1 MAYDFDLLVIGSG
14 PAGQKAAIQ
23 AAKLHRRV
31 AIVERQRTVG
41 GVCINS
47 GTIPSKTLR
56 EAVLFLTGITQ
67 RSMYG
72 DSYRV
77 KDDVTIGDLFFRTQ
91 SVIQRE
97 SDVIHDQLSRNHVRI
112 LTGTGAFADAHTLL
126 VDEENG
132 TRRQVTAEK
141 VVIAVGTSP
150 ARPKSVDF
158 NERTVIDSDGILNL
172 EHIPDALLVV
182 GAGVIGIEYA
192 SMFAALGSRVTVVE
206 ARPQLLDFCDLEIV
220 EALRYHLRDLN
231 VVFRSD
237 ESDEEIR

>member
-31 AIVERQRTVG
+31 AIVEKQRTVG

-56 EAVLFLTGITQ
+56 EAVLFLTGMTQ

-77 KDDVTIGDLFFRTQ
+77 QAEVTMGDLFFRTQ
-91 SVIQRE
+91 SVVQRE
-97 SDVIHDQLSRNHVRI
+97 SDVVHDQLARNHVRI
-112 LTGTGAFADAHTLL
+112 LNGAASFADPHTVL
-126 VDEENG
+126 VDEHDG
-132 TRRQVTAEK
+132 TRRQVTAERI
-141 VVIAVGTSP
+141 VIAVGTAP

-158 NERTVIDSDGILNL
+158 NERTVIDSDGILHL
-172 EHIPDALLVV
+172 EKVPEALLVV

-192 SMFAALGSRVTVVE
+192 
-206 ARPQLLDFCDLEIV
+206 
-220 EALRYHLRDLN
+220 
-231 VVFRSD
+231 
-237 ESDEEIR
+237 

>member
-31 AIVERQRTVG
+31 AIVEKQRTVG

-56 EAVLFLTGITQ
+56 EAVLFLTGMTQ

-77 KDDVTIGDLFFRTQ
+77 QAEVTMDDLFFRTQ

-97 SDVIHDQLSRNHVRI
+97 SDEVL
-112 LTGTGAFADAHTLL
+112 
-126 VDEENG
+126 
-132 TRRQVTAEK
+132 
-141 VVIAVGTSP
+141 AVGTSLSLGL
-150 ARPKSVDF
+150 AMGLLLGGANR
-158 NERTVIDSDGILNL
+158 
-172 EHIPDALLVV
+172 LLVIL
-182 GAGVIGIEYA
+182 ALIPA
-192 SMFAALGSRVTVVE
+192 SAMGYTLFDRHNGSRLPRASRT
-206 ARPQLLDFCDLEIV
+206 
-220 EALRYHLRDLN
+220 
-231 VVFRSD
+231 S
-237 ESDEEIR
+237 